1 MTDHDPRP
9 NHWPLDSPFLKCA
22 AHGAVGR
29 GQSVDVTCTLPL
41 YAWGRYLFVAANV
54 NGYFHLFEIEVFDDF
69 DTNWLKIAGYR
80 NDYNVS
86 VFVDV
91 NNATCQQVTTPHSD
105 KSFTLEVELPTAH
118 DHLTVTAVLDGGECL
133 DFPATMVYM
142 MSDQSAML
150 PYHNN
155 PSFCDNVP
163 GECVFECDC
172 SAMPCQRVFLII
184 LSAPT
189 GPRKLCEIFIT

>member
-1 MTDHDPRP
+1 MVVFVLMCENCYYDLFSRVLTCRSITELHHWTDGPRS
-9 NHWPLDSPFLKCA
+9 H
-22 AHGAVGR
+22 
-29 GQSVDVTCTLPL
+29 
-41 YAWGRYLFVAANV
+41 
-54 NGYFHLFEIEVFDDF
+54 
-69 DTNWLKIAGYR
+69 NWLKITGYR
-80 NDYNVS
+80 NDSNVS
-86 VFVDV
+86 VLIDV

-105 KSFTLEVELPTAH
+105 KSFRLEVELPPAH

-133 DFPATMVYM
+133 DFPATMVYTK
-142 MSDQSAML
+142 SDQSAML

-155 PSFCDNVP
+155 PSFCDNEP

-172 SAMPCQRVFLII
+172 SAMPCQRVFLAI

>member
-1 MTDHDPRP
+1 MCRSRCSGKRAIRRCDVYAPTVR
-9 NHWPLDSPFLKCA
+9 L
-22 AHGAVGR
+22 GALLVR
-29 GQSVDVTCTLPL
+29 GSE
-41 YAWGRYLFVAANV
+41 Y
-54 NGYFHLFEIEVFDDF
+54 F

-105 KSFTLEVELPTAH
+105 KSFTLEVELPIAH

-133 DFPATMVYM
+133 DFPATMVYTK
-142 MSDQSAML
+142 SDQSAML

-163 GECVFECDC
+163 GECVFKCDC

>member
-1 MTDHDPRP
+1 M
-9 NHWPLDSPFLKCA
+9 
-22 AHGAVGR
+22 
-29 GQSVDVTCTLPL
+29 
-41 YAWGRYLFVAANV
+41 
-54 NGYFHLFEIEVFDDF
+54 
-69 DTNWLKIAGYR
+69 
-80 NDYNVS
+80 S

-105 KSFTLEVELPTAH
+105 KSFRLEVELPTAH
-118 DHLTVTAVLDGGECL
+118 DHLTLTAVLDGGECL
-133 DFPATMVYM
+133 DFPATMVYTK
-142 MSDQSAML
+142 SDQSAML

-189 GPRKLCEIFIT
+189 SCVKYLLHRVCSLAPCSRLNGSVVILGKHQNRCNTIQDKHFETHYVFNFNYIGFFS